1 MMKAKL
7 SDSGGKLTLLTRR
20 QIGYPYIPFS
30 TCPLVEPMGIGGE
43 TLTGI
48 EEEYD
53 MKELLKARRP
63 VVIRAKERVQ
73 QFSNGPGDA
82 NTTAQINWKVKLTPV
97 N

>member
-1 MMKAKL
+1 MALRAVPLAGLRRAALAPQPCDKEAA
-7 SDSGGKLTLLTRR
+7 TRLAAEE
-20 QIGYPYIPFS
+20 QQ
-30 TCPLVEPMGIGGE
+30 V
-43 TLTGI
+43 LTGI

-63 VVIRAKERVQ
+63 VVIRAKKRVQ
-73 QFSNGPGDA
+73 QLSNGPGDA